1 MDSGN
6 GSGSPKNNSN
16 STNTNSTNSNSNS
29 NSNIDIVDVSLNDE
43 TGPGFIIDVSENEV
57 IFITPD
63 PNLYI
68 PQIYEDLSINIIV
81 VDDENESILSQIRVC
96 ASQIKCENFH
106 GKGSIEDYNEL
117 FTAASQ
123 IANDTKNIELDIN
136 IDGFNEFASAADE
149 LSALFD
155 GFTKK
160 LQSVSIIDDK
170 LFLNSI
176 LVALQKIVN
185 LSNTFGEFKKTILAT
200 NTIEIPKSIATTSSI
215 ISQVSDEVD
224 CAMKYINNFVSP
236 DLNLIDAALSDS
248 DKLIIKKATSTIES
262 WNSIV
267 QNGVSVTMYN
277 NTNVQYI
284 TQQNSNYSSKATI
297 LKATTL
303 SLRNKLN
310 FYNI

>member
-1 MDSGN
+1 MDSSGN
-6 GSGSPKNNSN
+6 SEHSEHS
-16 STNTNSTNSNSNS
+16 SH
-29 NSNIDIVDVSLNDE
+29 IVDVSLNDE
-43 TGPGFIIDVSENEV
+43 IGPGFNIDVSENEV
-57 IFITPD
+57 IFVTTD

-68 PQIYEDLSINIIV
+68 PQIYEDLSINVIIV
-81 VDDENESILSQIRVC
+81 DDNESILSQIRVC

-248 DKLIIKKATSTIES
+248 DKLIITKATSTIES

>member
-1 MDSGN
+1 MDSS
-6 GSGSPKNNSN
+6 GSGSPKNNS
-16 STNTNSTNSNSNS
+16 TNTNSTNTS
-29 NSNIDIVDVSLNDE
+29 IVDDVLIYE
-43 TGPGFIIDVSENEV
+43 TGPGFINDVSENEV
-57 IFITPD
+57 IFVTPE
-63 PNLYI
+63 PNLHI
-68 PQIYEDLSINIIV
+68 PQIYEDLSINVIV

-149 LSALFD
+149 LSALFH

-185 LSNTFGEFKKTILAT
+185 LSNTFAKFKETILAT

-224 CAMKYINNFVSP
+224 CAMKYINNFVYP
-236 DLNLIDAALSDS
+236 DSSLINATLSDS
-248 DKLIIKKATSTIES
+248 DKLIITKATSTIES

-267 QNGVSVTMYN
+267 QNGVSMTMYN

-284 TQQNSNYSSKATI
+284 TQQNNNYSSKATI

-303 SLRNKLN
+303 SLRNKFN